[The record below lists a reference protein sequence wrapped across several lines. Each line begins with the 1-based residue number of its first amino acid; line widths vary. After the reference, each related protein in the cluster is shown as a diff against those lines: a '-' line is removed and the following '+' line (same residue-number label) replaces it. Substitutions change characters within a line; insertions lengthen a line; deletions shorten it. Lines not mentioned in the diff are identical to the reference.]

1 MYYYTRTISHCASVL
16 HDAGSRALG
25 ALVSKHYT
33 SKGLDFKVYEKI
45 YNSTVVPVMDYSAGV
60 WGYKTFDSH
69 DKLHHTTIYYYQ
81 NTTITE
87 TESLRYSTPDYE
99 QAAVL

>member
-1 MYYYTRTISHCASVL
+1 MLRVADSYRYLGLDINQFVNFSHCASVL

-33 SKGLDFKVYEKI
+33 SKGLNYKDFEKI
-45 YNSTVVPVMDYSAGV
+45 YNSTVVTVMDYSAGV

-69 DKLHHTTIYYYQ
+69 ERLHQ
-81 NTTITE
+81 
-87 TESLRYSTPDYE
+87 
-99 QAAVL
+99 